1 MTDDLKAMLNHSADY
16 KLGSVQGQLFYNSV
30 YDHFL
35 RRVFAKFDFDMV
47 ISFGNLRISSLNSE
61 SPN

>member
-16 KLGSVQGQLFYNSV
+16 KLGSVQGQLLYKSV
-30 YDHFL
+30 FDHFL
-35 RRVFAKFDFDMV
+35 RRVFAQFDFNMV
-47 ISFGNLRISSLNSE
+47 IPFGNLRILSLNSE